1 MVVQHRM
8 FQRHI
13 RKKAESGLKAQQ
25 FLLTL
30 VFGRHALRL
39 HRVAAFS
46 AEMAAIGFVLF
57 PILTALTVRLFRK
70 KST

>member
-25 FLLTL
+25 FLFHDESPAINAAESEFIAVQTL
-30 VFGRHALRL
+30 DGERFFMQSDAQL
-39 HRVAAFS
+39 
-46 AEMAAIGFVLF
+46 
-57 PILTALTVRLFRK
+57 P
-70 KST
+70 